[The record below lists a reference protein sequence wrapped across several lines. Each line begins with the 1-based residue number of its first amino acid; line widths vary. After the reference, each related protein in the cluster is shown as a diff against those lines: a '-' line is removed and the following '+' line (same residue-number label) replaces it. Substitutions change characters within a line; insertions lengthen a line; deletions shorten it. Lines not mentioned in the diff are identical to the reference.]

1 MAPRHE
7 GSGVDPK
14 AVKAVKSSRM
24 PSCLR
29 PIEEPEEAPAAEFS
43 PEQKEAEVQEA
54 VQTALNEDSQL
65 QEAWRDQREADSAA
79 EVAEASLQELEE
91 ELKIAE
97 ATEAAEALAKQ
108 VELSLKKVK
117 PEAPEGS
124 EAPEATEQPAK
135 EPVTPH
141 THRVRRR
148 RESAQAKLSEKR
160 AQAEEKA
167 RRAKLRREQL
177 AAEAR
182 ERTLEKIHK
191 REAASAE
198 LEAQKRARW
207 AQRLGQ
213 VSAKTKEVLKHH
225 NEMEEEER
233 LAAKQKLELKEARR
247 LNANATGKQKV
258 KARVRAVQAIKSIM
272 RSASGRRSS
281 KKAEA
286 RASKL
291 AEAQRQEPVKVKK
304 TKGGR
309 MLKALKSLF
318 PRSSRR
324 RPRGTQ
330 DEAAASTV
338 SPRRSSSISSVHSP
352 RGSETLSPGLKYMR
366 SLRDV
371 DRVDK
376 MEFGLASPGA
386 EAGETSE
393 GETSAREKHHNFILV
408 SQFLGKLKARARQSL
423 GSRSAEEE
431 RSRSSTVLIS
441 NVVAQHTAPRQQGA
455 SKGAVSGNV
464 TPGSGGRSPRNPKRG
479 SLLSTDGLFQSPVFL
494 GELMHRLTR
503 MASSNSPFGGS
514 NSPRSLEDGRGAEG
528 GMEHTPRSE
537 PSLTNNPSPVTADAE
552 LRREGEAEVQSSS
565 ADAVIVVD
573 ASATG
578 ELATPRDADTGAAVD
593 SDKIGAGQ
601 VLTSAAETP
610 RRSADIVTEQPKTP
624 DSAKNSL
631 DVAWALE
638 GDNSSPKL
646 MSPPLSFREG
656 GSAGVALF
664 SPIYSHGKQSE
675 VSTPDVDFSPNK
687 LRDMTMPSSNHVVR
701 HLQSFKFEEPKPNPA
716 FEGLAFRLLGR
727 RIAFSTVGD
736 VGGGLFRFSP
746 REGL

>member
-135 EPVTPH
+135 EP
-141 THRVRRR
+141 
-148 RESAQAKLSEKR
+148 
-160 AQAEEKA
+160 AEEKA

-247 LNANATGKQKV
+247 LNANATGKQK
-258 KARVRAVQAIKSIM
+258 
-272 RSASGRRSS
+272 
-281 KKAEA
+281 
-286 RASKL
+286 
-291 AEAQRQEPVKVKK
+291 
-304 TKGGR
+304 
-309 MLKALKSLF
+309 
-318 PRSSRR
+318 
-324 RPRGTQ
+324 

-601 VLTSAAETP
+601 
-610 RRSADIVTEQPKTP
+610 
-624 DSAKNSL
+624 
-631 DVAWALE
+631 
-638 GDNSSPKL
+638 
-646 MSPPLSFREG
+646 
-656 GSAGVALF
+656 
-664 SPIYSHGKQSE
+664 
-675 VSTPDVDFSPNK
+675 
-687 LRDMTMPSSNHVVR
+687 
-701 HLQSFKFEEPKPNPA
+701 
-716 FEGLAFRLLGR
+716 
-727 RIAFSTVGD
+727 
-736 VGGGLFRFSP
+736 
-746 REGL
+746 